1 MIRSGA
7 SAPWGLDG
15 GRGAVPRKVFEK
27 DNGVKIPLPVRP
39 CGDGTASQPRAE
51 RRRVVA
57 TRLSHHATAV
67 VLPQLLLNREELLH
81 LRVVSGQGSGLCPQK
96 GSIPRRGTRSRGS
109 LPRPHAALALRHRVA
124 KKKDPVCDGDAL
136 PAREGPA
143 RQQRRLHHV
152 GARRRKDEPVLA
164 LEMRSRRWTPP
175 RSPGRRRR
183 AGWTYGHGLPAGS
196 VVWYAPC
203 LWQGGAERRDEPGA
217 ARVLRAEDLGRCER
231 QAGGRWLS

>member
-1 MIRSGA
+1 MGARAPLMIRSGA

-67 VLPQLLLNREELLH
+67 VPPQLLLNREELLH
-81 LRVVSGQGSGLCPQK
+81 LRVVSGQGSGLRPQI

-109 LPRPHAALALRHRVA
+109 LPRPHPVGTGLRRKRIRYVTA
-124 KKKDPVCDGDAL
+124 TPSQL
-136 PAREGPA
+136 ER
-143 RQQRRLHHV
+143 
-152 GARRRKDEPVLA
+152 ARRGSNVVFTTWGPDAGRMNQSWP
-164 LEMRSRRWTPP
+164 SRCEAAA
-175 RSPGRRRR
+175 GR
-183 AGWTYGHGLPAGS
+183 L
-196 VVWYAPC
+196 
-203 LWQGGAERRDEPGA
+203 
-217 ARVLRAEDLGRCER
+217 RVLRGGG
-231 QAGGRWLS
+231 GGRVGLMGTGCQQAV

>member
-67 VLPQLLLNREELLH
+67 VPPQLLLNREELLH
-81 LRVVSGQGSGLCPQK
+81 LACGVGARVWVASADRLYTP
-96 GSIPRRGTRSRGS
+96 PRDPEPRLPPSPPRGTRPPAPGCEEKGS
-109 LPRPHAALALRHRVA
+109 
-124 KKKDPVCDGDAL
+124 G
-136 PAREGPA
+136 
-143 RQQRRLHHV
+143 
-152 GARRRKDEPVLA
+152 
-164 LEMRSRRWTPP
+164 M
-175 RSPGRRRR
+175 
-183 AGWTYGHGLPAGS
+183 
-196 VVWYAPC
+196 
-203 LWQGGAERRDEPGA
+203 
-217 ARVLRAEDLGRCER
+217 
-231 QAGGRWLS
+231 